1 MGVVDKVMNII
12 LLSGGSGKRLWPISN
27 DVRSKQFIKLF
38 KDAHGNY
45 ESMVQRVYRQIKTVA
60 PNASI
65 TIATSAA
72 QLSSIH
78 NQLGSNVSVCIEPC
92 RRDTCPAILLAAAYL
107 HDVLHISEEE
117 TVVVCPVDPYVEN
130 SYYEAVIE
138 LDKYVQN
145 NTANLTLMGIE
156 PTVPSDKYG
165 YIIPES
171 NATVS
176 KVKEFKEKP
185 DVETAKQYIA
195 AGALWNAGVFAF
207 KLGYLLAKAHQIVD
221 FVDYKDLFTKYETLE
236 KISFDYAVVEKEKSI
251 QVTRYAGEWKD
262 VGTWNMMSEVMS
274 DNSKG
279 NVTLDDTCHNTHVIN
294 ELEIPVLCMGCKNMV
309 VAASSDGIFVADK
322 ERSGSMKNYV
332 EKISTDIRYAEKS
345 WGTYNVVDAQTG
357 AVTIKVSLDAGKG
370 MSYHCHDFRDEV
382 WNVLSGEGIVTVDGM
397 EQIVKAGDVVTIA
410 AGCKHTIKAVTDMQL
425 IEVQIGSVISVEDK
439 TVF

>member
-1 MGVVDKVMNII
+1 MNII

-65 TIATSAA
+65 TIATSAT

-107 HDVLHISEEE
+107 HEVLHVSEEE

-165 YIIPES
+165 YIISES
-171 NATVS
+171 NAAVS

-185 DVETAKQYIA
+185 NTETAKQYIA

-279 NVTLDDTCHNTHVIN
+279 NVTLDDACDNTHVIN

-322 ERSGSMKNYV
+322 ERSGSIKNYV

-382 WNVLSGEGIVTVDGM
+382 WNVLSGEGTVTVDGM

-439 TVF
+439 TIF